1 MVRELVD
8 YEKIEKKVIPDI
20 VYVIFSFIGSII
32 SFIIFC
38 FLVLFYNFSDVQI
51 LVKSDS
57 RLAMSYQDKID
68 YYYIYDKIN
77 FCFLN
82 KTLYLKN
89 DMFSKREIK
98 SGRNI
103 INDYELI
110 VSDEYSFL
118 LNKKILININNKL
131 HEFFIVGT
139 YEATNI
145 IDMKNVYTS
154 GETLEGLYN
163 YSNNNFY
170 YIFIISDY
178 HKLNENLDFFS
189 SLGHDVE
196 IITTN
201 MFDDLYSYAIVK
213 DLFMLLS
220 IMFLFIYLVYI
231 F

>member
-20 VYVIFSFIGSII
+20 VYVIFSFIGSIV
-32 SFIIFC
+32 SFIVFC
-38 FLVLFYNFSDVQI
+38 FIVLFYNYADVQI

-145 IDMKNVYTS
+145 LDMKNVYTS
-154 GETLEGLYN
+154 GGTLESLYN

>member
-20 VYVIFSFIGSII
+20 VYVIFSFIGSIV
-32 SFIIFC
+32 SFIVFC
-38 FLVLFYNFSDVQI
+38 FIVLFYNYADVQI

-131 HEFFIVGT
+131 YEFLIVGT

-145 IDMKNVYTS
+145 LDMKNVYTS
-154 GETLEGLYN
+154 GGTLESLYN

>member
-38 FLVLFYNFSDVQI
+38 FLVLFYNFTDVQI
-51 LVKSDS
+51 LVESDS

-118 LNKKILININNKL
+118 LNKKVLININNKL

-145 IDMKNVYTS
+145 LDMKNVYTS
-154 GETLEGLYN
+154 GETLESLYN